1 MTPAVVIGFSDSN
14 SSVILV
20 EGGAAQTICIDVKPY
35 GLPLDPFDQVPLI
48 IQTDI
53 GAVHAI
59 IIHTI
64 K

>member
-20 EGGAAQTICIDVKPY
+20 EGGSAQTICIDVKPY